1 MTRDENGATH
11 QRRRHA
17 RPDAIAEEP
26 AARAEPAPAALLLA
40 VQRGAGNQAA
50 GRLAR
55 RRERA
60 AKTLDP
66 PFGVGAIISG
76 DFAVTLDAVAERE
89 IKIGDGFET
98 EQEAGIAAAS
108 TGRIGVVV
116 QDAEGRFRAYAT
128 DLAPFE
134 SEAHSVPGVLPVG
147 RVVRFAGV
155 SSPKNPMTWAEQDA
169 YIAELSSSGDPE
181 RRQVARQMLVNHL
194 VHTVG
199 LLRKDVHD
207 STEEPRLPGKVN
219 VNLDLKSARGHA
231 GKPGPVPSDRT
242 TPLEAPTLEVG
253 PLAFN
258 DPISLRGTVLHEF
271 EHVHHTEK
279 AIAAVERW
287 RATEPKLEFAAWLE
301 KQKETGKMSLLDH
314 GVIREQ
320 VSSGTQ
326 ATEALAYMTGFMATF
341 HLRPLDDAD
350 RFTSLVHLS
359 EEWPWAGHAVQDE
372 TVAQLLAYRET
383 LDPAHRAAL
392 DAFVAP
398 RRSEMFW
405 NRFPE

>member
-1 MTRDENGATH
+1 
-11 QRRRHA
+11 
-17 RPDAIAEEP
+17 
-26 AARAEPAPAALLLA
+26 
-40 VQRGAGNQAA
+40 
-50 GRLAR
+50 
-55 RRERA
+55 
-60 AKTLDP
+60 
-66 PFGVGAIISG
+66 
-76 DFAVTLDAVAERE
+76 
-89 IKIGDGFET
+89 
-98 EQEAGIAAAS
+98 
-108 TGRIGVVV
+108 
-116 QDAEGRFRAYAT
+116 
-128 DLAPFE
+128 
-134 SEAHSVPGVLPVG
+134 
-147 RVVRFAGV
+147 
-155 SSPKNPMTWAEQDA
+155 MTWAEQDA

-350 RFTSLVHLS
+350 RFTRSCTCPRS
-359 EEWPWAGHAVQDE
+359 GPGPGTRSTTRRSRSCSRTARRW
-372 TVAQLLAYRET
+372 TR
-383 LDPAHRAAL
+383 RI
-392 DAFVAP
+392 AP
-398 RRSEMFW
+398 RWTPSSRPSRSESFW
-405 NRFPE
+405 NPLRKGTAT

>member
-1 MTRDENGATH
+1 
-11 QRRRHA
+11 
-17 RPDAIAEEP
+17 
-26 AARAEPAPAALLLA
+26 
-40 VQRGAGNQAA
+40 
-50 GRLAR
+50 
-55 RRERA
+55 
-60 AKTLDP
+60 
-66 PFGVGAIISG
+66 
-76 DFAVTLDAVAERE
+76 
-89 IKIGDGFET
+89 
-98 EQEAGIAAAS
+98 
-108 TGRIGVVV
+108 
-116 QDAEGRFRAYAT
+116 
-128 DLAPFE
+128 
-134 SEAHSVPGVLPVG
+134 
-147 RVVRFAGV
+147 
-155 SSPKNPMTWAEQDA
+155 
-169 YIAELSSSGDPE
+169 
-181 RRQVARQMLVNHL
+181 MLVNQL

-199 LLRKDVHD
+199 LLRNDVHD

-301 KQKETGKMSLLDH
+301 KQKESGQDLAARPRRDPRAGLQRHPGDRGAGLHARLH
-314 GVIREQ
+314 G
-320 VSSGTQ
+320 
-326 ATEALAYMTGFMATF
+326 
-341 HLRPLDDAD
+341 HLPPAPAGRRRPLHVA
-350 RFTSLVHLS
+350 RAPVRRSGR
-359 EEWPWAGHAVQDE
+359 WAGHAVQDE